1 MISHCEYSG
10 LGEPLKKTHRG
21 SQGGEME
28 EDGWMQLG
36 AGQPVGF
43 FALSFKILSASSRSG
58 LQKSVLEYEDK
69 NHAHTIGDGAPC
81 VLLGAGKRSNDT
93 LPPVGGAQQSQVAVG
108 GTEALLRRRRRPLGS
123 SQHLRVLK
131 QVGKIAGSGQVE
143 VFSTVTSQ
151 GLPGRRTTPEVVQGW
166 VNASSSLSSNSIC
179 VLKASLVLSPLFV
192 CDYISS
198 QHGGKKVF

>member
-1 MISHCEYSG
+1 
-10 LGEPLKKTHRG
+10 
-21 SQGGEME
+21 
-28 EDGWMQLG
+28 MQLG

-43 FALSFKILSASSRSG
+43 FALCSKILSASSRSG

-69 NHAHTIGDGAPC
+69 NHAHTLGDGAPC

-143 VFSTVTSQ
+143 VFSTVTAARVKVSRGDELLLKLFGRPRAQ
-151 GLPGRRTTPEVVQGW
+151 HSACPHTLLTFKDGLTLLHACLQTTYVFKGITGP
-166 VNASSSLSSNSIC
+166 LSSFC
-179 VLKASLVLSPLFV
+179 L
-192 CDYISS
+192 
-198 QHGGKKVF
+198 